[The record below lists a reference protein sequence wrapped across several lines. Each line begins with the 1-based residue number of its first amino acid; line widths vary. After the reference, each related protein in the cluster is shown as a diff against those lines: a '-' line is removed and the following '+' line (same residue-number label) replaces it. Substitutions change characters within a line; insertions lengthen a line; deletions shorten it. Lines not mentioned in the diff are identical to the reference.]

1 MGFFIR
7 ALSILNG
14 VREWASFAHEAVS
27 WMGVAKRAAA
37 AAAGAAVIATPV
49 VVMSK
54 PSVPVGST
62 STQTAAQTETASEV
76 EDKIAKIG
84 PDNIYSKVYL
94 SQPEHQQLLDEII
107 AKCKTS
113 NELPAEQCDIAVHTK
128 AWLAHRAFLA
138 EQSKKVQEADRRLRE
153 SLKSPSTDGGANG
166 PTQIRMF
173 KE

>member
-7 ALSILNG
+7 ALSVLNG
-14 VREWASFAHEAVS
+14 VREWASFAHEAFS
-27 WMGVAKRAAA
+27 WRGLAKRTAA

-54 PSVPVGST
+54 PSAPAEAVSAQGPAHTES
-62 STQTAAQTETASEV
+62 AAEV
-76 EDKIAKIG
+76 EDKIEKIG
-84 PDNIYSKVYL
+84 LDNIYSKVYL
-94 SQPEHQQLLDEII
+94 SQPEHQGLMDAII
-107 AKCKTS
+107 AKCKVT
-113 NELPAEQCDIAVHTK
+113 NELPAQQCDIAVHTK

-153 SLKSPSTDGGANG
+153 SLNSPSAGATG

>member
-1 MGFFIR
+1 MGFFMR
-7 ALSILNG
+7 ALSMLNG
-14 VREWASFAHEAVS
+14 VREWVSFAHEAVS

-62 STQTAAQTETASEV
+62 STQNAAQTETASEV
-76 EDKIAKIG
+76 EDKIEKIDS
-84 PDNIYSKVYL
+84 DNIYSKVYL
-94 SQPEHQQLLDEII
+94 SQPEHQGLLDAII
-107 AKCKTS
+107 AKCKAT
-113 NELPAEQCDIAVHTK
+113 NELPAEQCDIATHTK

-153 SLKSPSTDGGANG
+153 SLNSSSTEAGAPG
-166 PTQIRMF
+166 PTQVRMF